1 MDDRVESD
9 LRVFGHDPAVIA
21 VVVEAQFR
29 ARRVCIWQEEPA
41 GDLQLGLRL
50 NPDGV
55 LKLEVANG
63 NAIVLLTSLGLD
75 KESCGAIPLSQ
86 LRQRLMDP
94 RIRRRLDED
103 PQMSRYVEA
112 LTTMAA
118 LKPIEGEYHLAW
130 A

>member
-1 MDDRVESD
+1 M
-9 LRVFGHDPAVIA
+9 IA

-75 KESCGAIPLSQ
+75 KESCKAILLSL

-103 PQMSRYVEA
+103 PQISRYVEA

-118 LKPIEGEYHLAW
+118 LKPVEGEYHLAW